1 MKLLTAFLILSIF
14 GIPVF
19 AQPADFP
26 VSWEGNWKGDLK
38 IYAAKS
44 SEPEMQ
50 IPMELRIQP
59 KNDSVWHWE
68 IHYLTENPDIRKYEL
83 IRDLKS
89 NQWKIDEKNGIILPQ
104 TFMGN
109 RMQSVFSLDKTLL
122 IATYWLE
129 NGLLNFEIIITQTAA
144 ESNTGLG
151 DETSPYVGNHP
162 LIGYHKAVLKRND
175 SGN

>member
-1 MKLLTAFLILSIF
+1 
-14 GIPVF
+14 
-19 AQPADFP
+19 
-26 VSWEGNWKGDLK
+26 
-38 IYAAKS
+38 
-44 SEPEMQ
+44 
-50 IPMELRIQP
+50 
-59 KNDSVWHWE
+59 
-68 IHYLTENPDIRKYEL
+68 
-83 IRDLKS
+83 LKS